1 MSSPVSGAMAA
12 LKAAALLGED
22 SELLVKIRELKQN
35 LQYNTDS
42 QKLAL
47 DDVLARIADEI
58 DNIPKLELDN
68 NIQPGTET
76 TYQIQLTQV
85 AEQIVNECDRLYQK
99 INQFSGKLREAER
112 QVQNL
117 HAAFGGW
124 YVMAVNLLFKD
135 MDDVKLPLAEARKI
149 ADAEFSELLGGL
161 DTALITLIEQTK
173 QEKDR
178 IAHYK
183 SAQKEK
189 YDYGI
194 DQANAT
200 YASTLPA
207 FGNAYTEDRG
217 NVSGVQEPDDEDEPI
232 QRKPLI
238 AADTLRILKPVGPEI
253 MGTFVKTGDAQPV
266 RLVVEEDEVQERV
279 DKCHCDS
286 NEVYAGHRDSCPQS
300 DVYRAQPARVD
311 ARRKLIEEE
320 DE

>member
-22 SELLVKIRELKQN
+22 SEMLVQIRELKKN

-42 QKLAL
+42 QKFAL
-47 DDVLARIADEI
+47 DDVLHKIAAEI
-58 DNIPKLELDN
+58 NNIPKLNLDN

-99 INQFSGKLREAER
+99 INQFNGKLREAER

-117 HAAFGGW
+117 HAAFNGW
-124 YVMAVNLLFKD
+124 YVMAVTMLFKD

-161 DTALITLIEQTK
+161 DTALITLVEQTK

-178 IAHYK
+178 IAHFK
-183 SAQKEK
+183 AAQKEK

-207 FGNAYTEDRG
+207 FGNAFAEDRG
-217 NVSGVQEPDDEDEPI
+217 NVAGVQELDDEDEPVS
-232 QRKPLI
+232 KPLI
-238 AADTLRILKPVGPEI
+238 ASDTLRFLKPEI
-253 MGTFVKTGDAQPV
+253 KGTFKKTGDAQPA
-266 RLVVEEDEVQERV
+266 RV
-279 DKCHCDS
+279 IDYDKLCNCGNS
-286 NEVYAGHRDSCPQS
+286 NAAYGGHGPTCPQS
-300 DVYRAQPARVD
+300 AEYQAQPERVN

>member
-12 LKAAALLGED
+12 LKASALLGEE
-22 SELLVKIRELKQN
+22 SEMLVKIRELKHN
-35 LQYNTDS
+35 LRYNTDD
-42 QKLAL
+42 QKFAL
-47 DDVLARIADEI
+47 DDVLAKIADEI
-58 DNIPKLELDN
+58 NNIPKLDLDN

-117 HAAFGGW
+117 HAAFNGW
-124 YVMAVNLLFKD
+124 YVMAITMLFKD

-161 DTALITLIEQTK
+161 DVALITLIEQTK

-183 SAQKEK
+183 AAQKEK

-207 FGNAYTEDRG
+207 FGNAFTEDRG
-217 NVSGVQEPDDEDEPI
+217 NVSGVQELDDEDEPVQI
-232 QRKPLI
+232 SKPLI
-238 AADTLRILKPVGPEI
+238 ASDTLRILKPEI
-253 MGTFVKTGDAQPV
+253 QGTFKKTGDPQPV
-266 RLVVEEDEVQERV
+266 TLLVEEEEVQERA

-286 NEVYAGHRDSCPQS
+286 NEVYAGHRDSCSQS
-300 DVYRAQPARVD
+300 AVYRAQPERVT

>member
-12 LKAAALLGED
+12 LKAPALLGEN
-22 SELLVKIRELKQN
+22 SEMLVKVRELREN

-42 QKLAL
+42 QKFAL
-47 DDVLARIADEI
+47 DDVLHKIAGEI
-58 DNIPKLELDN
+58 DSIPRLDLDN

-99 INQFSGKLREAER
+99 INQFNGKLREAER

-124 YVMAVNLLFKD
+124 YVMAVTMLFKD
-135 MDDVKLPLAEARKI
+135 MDDVKLPLAEARKL
-149 ADAEFSELLGGL
+149 ADSEFSELLGGL

-173 QEKDR
+173 QERDR
-178 IAHYK
+178 ITHYK
-183 SAQKEK
+183 AAQKEK

-207 FGNAYTEDRG
+207 FGNAFTEDRG
-217 NVSGVQEPDDEDEPI
+217 NVSGVQELDDEDEPI
-232 QRKPLI
+232 QSSKPLI
-238 AADTLRILKPVGPEI
+238 AADTLRILRPEDQI
-253 MGTFVKTGDAQPV
+253 EGTFKKTGDPQPARV
-266 RLVVEEDEVQERV
+266 INYDEL
-279 DKCHCDS
+279 CTCGNS
-286 NEVYAGHRDSCPQS
+286 NAAYGGHRDQCPQS
-300 DVYRAQPARVD
+300 DVYKSQPHRVD

>member
-42 QKLAL
+42 QKFAL
-47 DDVLARIADEI
+47 VDVLHKIADEI

-183 SAQKEK
+183 AAQKEK

-207 FGNAYTEDRG
+207 FGNAFTEDRG
-217 NVSGVQEPDDEDEPI
+217 NVAGVQEPDDEDEPI
-232 QRKPLI
+232 TRKPII
-238 AADTLRILKPVGPEI
+238 ASDTLRILSPETQI
-253 MGTFVKTGDAQPV
+253 KGTFVKTGDPQPA
-266 RLVVEEDEVQERV
+266 RV
-279 DKCHCDS
+279 IDYDKLCTCGNS
-286 NEVYAGHRDSCPQS
+286 NAAYGGHRDQCPQS
-300 DVYRAQPARVD
+300 PVYQAQPERVD

>member
-12 LKAAALLGED
+12 LKATALLGEN
-22 SELLVKIRELKQN
+22 SEMLVKIRELKQN
-35 LQYNTDS
+35 LQYNTDD
-42 QKLAL
+42 QKFAL
-47 DDVLARIADEI
+47 DDVLHKIADEI
-58 DNIPKLELDN
+58 NSIPKLELDN

-99 INQFSGKLREAER
+99 INQFTGKLREAER
-112 QVQNL
+112 HVQNL

-124 YVMAVNLLFKD
+124 YVMAVTMLFKD
-135 MDDVKLPLAEARKI
+135 MDDVKLPLAEARKL

-161 DTALITLIEQTK
+161 DVALITLIEQTK

-183 SAQKEK
+183 AAQKEK

-207 FGNAYTEDRG
+207 FGNAFTEDRG
-217 NVSGVQEPDDEDEPI
+217 NVAGVQELDDEDEPV
-232 QRKPLI
+232 QSKPLI
-238 AADTLRILKPVGPEI
+238 AADTLRILKPEI
-253 MGTFVKTGDAQPV
+253 KGTFKKTGDPQPV
-266 RLVVEEDEVQERV
+266 RVIDY
-279 DKCHCDS
+279 DKLCNCGNS
-286 NEVYAGHRDSCPQS
+286 NAAYGGHGPSCPQS
-300 DVYRAQPARVD
+300 AEYQAQPARVD